1 MPEPTVIVRMK
12 EDGATGPL
20 QPCARLFALR
30 RFSLTF
36 RGERYLFTGIIEGV
50 GRLAARESIGGDV
63 RFTFNVGNLPFD
75 NVQMGESIAING
87 VCLTVIAFD
96 AGSFQADASTE
107 TLGLTTLGQ
116 LSEGAVINLERAM
129 RPTDRLGGHL
139 VSGHVD
145 GLGQVLS
152 IHEDARAQRWR
163 FAAPAALRRY
173 IAKKGSICVDGVS
186 LTVNEVDDEGFEV
199 ALIPHTVANTAF
211 SATGV
216 GSAVNLEIDLVA
228 RYVERL
234 LGEGA
239 RA

>member
-1 MPEPTVIVRMK
+1 M
-12 EDGATGPL
+12 
-20 QPCARLFALR
+20 
-30 RFSLTF
+30 
-36 RGERYLFTGIIEGV
+36 FTGIIEGL
-50 GRLAARESIGGDV
+50 GHLAARETLSGDV
-63 RFTFNVGNLPFD
+63 RFTFHVGSLPFD
-75 NVQMGESIAING
+75 NVQLGESIAING

-96 AGSFQADASTE
+96 AQTFQADASTE

-116 LSEGAVINLERAM
+116 LAEGAVINLERAM

-152 IHEDARAQRWR
+152 IHDDARAQRWR

-186 LTVNEVDDEGFEV
+186 LTVNEVDEEGFDV
-199 ALIPHTVANTAF
+199 ALIPHTVSHTAF
-211 SATGV
+211 SNTAV